1 MTDSQPEGYLALPPA
16 EEGPGVLVLHAWWGL
31 SEAIKDLCDR
41 LAGEGF
47 VAYAPD
53 LYHGKLA
60 STIQEAETL
69 RDQLD
74 LEEARAHTEVAEAL
88 DYISARAQP
97 AEGGI
102 GVVAFSLGAYF
113 ALQLS
118 GNDPERVGAV
128 VLFYGSGGGDF
139 SRAKAAYLGHF
150 AENDPYEPPEAV
162 DWLEGALR
170 SAGRPATFYRYPGVG
185 HWFFEHDRPEA
196 YNPVAASLAWDRTL
210 AFLRSANRK
219 NTWASGIANS

>member
-31 SEAIKDLCDR
+31 SGAIKDFCDR

-60 STIQEAETL
+60 STIQEAEAL

-74 LEEARAHTEVAEAL
+74 LEEARAQAEVAEAL

-97 AEGGI
+97 AEGGM

-170 SAGRPATFYRYPGVG
+170 SAGRQATFYRYAGVG

-196 YNPVAASLAWDRTL
+196 YNPEAASLAWDRTL